1 MRLSVAAAIS
11 HGRVHRRLGPGPRY
25 RLDLLRNLVTAL
37 VRHERIEAPWA
48 RADEMRGYVER
59 VSGGGGG
66 GGDRA
71 RPRRA
76 PPHGSVSPQLIDYA
90 KRGDSDERAMRM
102 ADFWLTV
109 SREQGLPWPWPW
121 RRCRSCACRPQEKDL
136 IHKLFKVLAPR
147 YQPHP
152 GKYTRMLQIPN
163 RDSLDRA
170 KMAVI
175 ELKGNPF
182 PPLVR
187 PQPDSEKTLLNQLL
201 KGYREDVRRAAR
213 A

>member
-59 VSGGGGG
+59 
-66 GGDRA
+66 
-71 RPRRA
+71 
-76 PPHGSVSPQLIDYA
+76 LIDYA

-109 SREQGLPWPWPW
+109 SREQGLPWPWPR

>member
-11 HGRVHRRLGPGPRY
+11 HGRVQRRLGLNPRS

-48 RADEMRGYVER
+48 RADEMRGYAER
-59 VSGGGGG
+59 
-66 GGDRA
+66 
-71 RPRRA
+71 
-76 PPHGSVSPQLIDYA
+76 LIEYA
-90 KRGDSDERAMRM
+90 KLGDTDERAMRM
-102 ADFWLTV
+102 ANFWLT
-109 SREQGLPWPWPW
+109 
-121 RRCRSCACRPQEKDL
+121 EKDL

-147 YQPHP
+147 FQPHP
-152 GKYTRMLQIPN
+152 GSYTRLLQIPN

-182 PPLVR
+182 PPLITPR
-187 PQPDSEKTLLNQLL
+187 RDTDKTLLNQLL
-201 KGYREDVRRAAR
+201 KGYREDMQQGTPV
-213 A
+213 

>member
-1 MRLSVAAAIS
+1 MRLSAAAAIS
-11 HGRVHRRLGPGPRY
+11 HGRMYRHLGAGPRS

-48 RADEMRGYVER
+48 RADEMRGYAER
-59 VSGGGGG
+59 
-66 GGDRA
+66 
-71 RPRRA
+71 
-76 PPHGSVSPQLIDYA
+76 LIDYA
-90 KRGDSDERAMRM
+90 KRGDRDEKAMRM
-102 ADFWLTV
+102 ADFWLT
-109 SREQGLPWPWPW
+109 
-121 RRCRSCACRPQEKDL
+121 EKDL

-152 GKYTRMLQIPN
+152 GKYTRMLHIPN

-182 PPLVR
+182 PPLMP
-187 PQPDSEKTLLNQLL
+187 PQPNSEKTLLNQLL
-201 KGYREDVRRAAR
+201 KGYREDMERAAR